1 MIPKRHRKPVDD
13 GEFSDPLKN
22 YDIAKAQDELER
34 ALCDGVIR
42 DLSISPFC
50 SVSPI
55 STIEQAVRK
64 MAGMNIG
71 CLLVIENDKLVGIF
85 TQRDLLMKVID
96 NFEAMKGKLIREVM
110 TPDPVVVRDTDSPA
124 KAINLMATGGFR
136 HIPVLDVDD
145 KVVGLIGP
153 RRTTEYLQMHL
164 PTG

>member
-96 NFEAMKGKLIREVM
+96 NFEAMKGKQIREVM
-110 TPDPVVVRDTDSPA
+110 TPAHLSEDQGPPGQRGHDA
-124 KAINLMATGGFR
+124 R
-136 HIPVLDVDD
+136 
-145 KVVGLIGP
+145 P
-153 RRTTEYLQMHL
+153 RRRPRHRLARQGDQPHGDRRL
-164 PTG
+164 PPHPRARCR